1 MSYEV
6 EPEDGM
12 KIQVSSLNG
21 HDWLV
26 YHEKLVQ
33 AVWEAQRAT
42 LKADYTIV
50 LAVIK
55 SNQWPSNICEQQC
68 LTRWQL
74 CMAKHIQALGE
85 ATSKVRNSEVPRA
98 ATMQP
103 QKPQM
108 ARRQVHEETTDAT
121 MTNSERAKPVVP
133 ADSSHNPPDTPP
145 EDGARH

>member
-1 MSYEV
+1 MPYEV
-6 EPEDGM
+6 ELEHGM

-21 HDWLV
+21 HDWSV

-33 AVWEAQRAT
+33 AVREAQCTTSKVDYAT
-42 LKADYTIV
+42 V

-55 SNQWPSNICEQQC
+55 SNQWPSNICEWQC

-85 ATSKVRNSEVPRA
+85 ATSKLHNSEVPRA

-103 QKPQM
+103 QKLQT
-108 ARRQVHEETTDAT
+108 ARQ
-121 MTNSERAKPVVP
+121 
-133 ADSSHNPPDTPP
+133 
-145 EDGARH
+145 